1 MGGDSWIMKIC
12 DFVESELDNFR
23 NKCNFTD
30 EELEFFNLRAK
41 DKSLV
46 QISQIMNISE
56 AKASVLS
63 KKVKKK
69 IMKVV

>member
-1 MGGDSWIMKIC
+1 MKIC

-46 QISQIMNISE
+46 QISQIMN
-56 AKASVLS
+56 KNNKMLS
-63 KKVKKK
+63 DFK
-69 IMKVV
+69 

>member
-1 MGGDSWIMKIC
+1 MKIC
-12 DFVESELDNFR
+12 DFVESELEVFR
-23 NKCNFTD
+23 NRCNFTD

-41 DKSLV
+41 DKSLI

-56 AKASVLS
+56 AKASELS
-63 KKVKKK
+63 KKIKQK

>member
-1 MGGDSWIMKIC
+1 MKIC

-23 NKCNFTD
+23 NKSNFTD

-63 KKVKKK
+63 KKIKKK